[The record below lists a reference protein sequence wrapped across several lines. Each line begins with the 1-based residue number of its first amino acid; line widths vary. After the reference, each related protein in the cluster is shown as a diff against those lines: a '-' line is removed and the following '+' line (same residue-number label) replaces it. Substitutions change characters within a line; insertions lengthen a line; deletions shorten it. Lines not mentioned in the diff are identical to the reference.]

1 MIKYRLQ
8 CKKGHEFESWFSN
21 SAGYDKQVK
30 RGLVSCPQCGSSKV
44 SKTLM
49 SPSVSTRGRSRDTDR
64 EREQERETPAP
75 APLTEGD
82 AKRLAVQKEMI
93 EVMRKVRRHVEA
105 NAEYVGPRFAEEAR
119 KMHHEETE
127 ARGIYGEASLDE
139 AKELAEE
146 GIDVLPLPRL
156 PEDAS

>member
-8 CKKGHEFESWFSN
+8 CKKGHEFESWFSD
-21 SAGYDKQVK
+21 SAGYEKQAK
-30 RGLVSCPQCGSSKV
+30 RGLVSCPECGSTKV

-49 SPSVSTRGRSRDTDR
+49 APSVSTRGRSRDI
-64 EREQERETPAP
+64 EPAP
-75 APLTEGD
+75 APQLTEGD
-82 AKRLAVQKEMI
+82 AKRLAIQKEML
-93 EVMRKVRRHVEA
+93 EVMRKVRRHVEE

-119 KMHHEETE
+119 KIHHEESE
-127 ARGIYGEASLDE
+127 ARGIYGEASLEE

-146 GIDVLPLPRL
+146 GIDLLPLPRL